1 MPPRFDARP
10 ANTSADAML
19 AGVMLDDAR
28 DKEDWRGVLRP
39 GRLQGLRAV
48 AWGLALVVAVVMTS
62 LPFNLARHVLKLP
75 LGSGGSYSILVA
87 MLLGMIGVYA
97 AAVRWGERRRPDEL
111 GLPHLARDLG
121 AGLAVGGGVFACG
134 MAILAGAGWYRLS
147 TGVVGLP
154 WSGLAIGFGAGVF
167 EELVFR
173 GVLMRLLW
181 EAFGLRVGL
190 VVSAVVFGLAHLANP
205 GHDWVGPVYI
215 VFEAGLL
222 LGGLYAL
229 TGRLWASIGAH
240 AGWNFTQG
248 YVFGAQ
254 VSATEVHG
262 HLLNAVPAPGV
273 PALLTGGAF
282 GPEASPACVVVGTL
296 AGVAVVVLAYRRR
309 QAALWGA
316 R

>member
-1 MPPRFDARP
+1 MLPRFDARP

-111 GLPHLARDLG
+111 CLPHLARDLG
-121 AGLAVGGGVFACG
+121 AGLAVGAGVFACG

-309 QAALWGA
+309 QAALWGT

>member
-121 AGLAVGGGVFACG
+121 AGLAVGAGVFACG

-309 QAALWGA
+309 QAALWGT

>member
-1 MPPRFDARP
+1 MPPRFDVGP
-10 ANTSADAML
+10 ANTAAAATLAGAML
-19 AGVMLDDAR
+19 ADAR

-48 AWGLALVVAVVMTS
+48 AWGLALVAALVVTS

-75 LGSGGSYSILVA
+75 LGSVGSYLVLVA
-87 MLLGMIGVYA
+87 MLLAMIGVYA
-97 AAVRWGERRRPDEL
+97 AAVRLGERRRPDEL
-111 GLPHLARDLG
+111 ALAHLARDLG
-121 AGLAVGGGVFACG
+121 AGLAVGGLVFACG

-316 R
+316 H